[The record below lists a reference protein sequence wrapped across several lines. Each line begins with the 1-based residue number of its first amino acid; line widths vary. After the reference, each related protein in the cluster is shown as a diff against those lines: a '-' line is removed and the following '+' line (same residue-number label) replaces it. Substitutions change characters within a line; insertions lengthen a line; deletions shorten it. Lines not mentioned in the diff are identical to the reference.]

1 MTPGWINIYTIEN
14 ERDYIINTNDL
25 NIPPSTNAILIGETI
40 QERLDDLER
49 IKQKNIRFYERL
61 YKEYPLQQYIN
72 KRLYWESARFM
83 VFKGFELKRF
93 IGVKNQ

>member
-1 MTPGWINIYTIEN
+1 MTPGWVNIYTIEN

-25 NIPPSTNAILIGETI
+25 TVPPSTNAILIGETI
-40 QERLDDLER
+40 QERLSDLER

-93 IGVKNQ
+93 IGAKNQ